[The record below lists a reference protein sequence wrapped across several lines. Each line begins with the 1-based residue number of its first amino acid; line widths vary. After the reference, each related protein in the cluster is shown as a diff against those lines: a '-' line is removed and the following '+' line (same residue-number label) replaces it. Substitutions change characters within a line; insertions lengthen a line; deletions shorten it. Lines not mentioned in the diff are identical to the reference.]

1 MSKIPTFWNAANVR
15 KGRRFIMKFCPN
27 CGQQNQDDARF
38 CVSCGS
44 KLETEQTSDTGE
56 KQTAAG
62 PAPVKMPS
70 DAGNEKAK
78 TNIPPAAGKAGIG
91 IVALIVLLVVIF
103 KVAGCG
109 KTKVDLNDYL
119 SISVAGTDTVGT
131 ASYSFDSNGLFMKL
145 AKTIGVNDEDAAD
158 PYYLLNSLT
167 SGSKKWKKLS
177 DLYSMM
183 DSTFQGSLDK
193 TTDLSNGDEIVF
205 EWNNNKDQMEQIEK
219 DFKVSFSCKEM
230 KKDVEGLAEI
240 EEFDPFEDIEVK
252 FSGYAPNGTAEIQ
265 NNSEYDYE
273 TPYLDYELDKREG
286 LSNGDKVTVSI
297 SGAVGNEDAFREN
310 CIRDWGAAPSAV
322 SKEYTVEGLDEME
335 DYDPFEYISVT
346 FSGTSPDTT
355 LNITNNTGIE
365 DLEFEADK
373 YDKLKLGDTVTITA
387 KGYYDEDPAEL
398 CAYEG
403 KNLTVTS
410 KEYTVENVPKYA
422 DQLSEIPQDMLDK
435 MDQNAQDKL
444 NAYAA
449 NNWSDEEKLVGISLE
464 GEYFLYVKDGADT
477 YDYWS
482 GESTYN
488 KLFLVYKVSVEAGG
502 KAYEYYY
509 YSRFSNIIIMEDG
522 TCSLDMS
529 AIATPDDTTSVDG
542 YYYYYGYA
550 DLDTLKYKT
559 VTANLDNYTYEE
571 KFD

>member
-1 MSKIPTFWNAANVR
+1 
-15 KGRRFIMKFCPN
+15 MKFCPN

-44 KLETEQTSDTGE
+44 KMEVTQAPEAEPVKTES
-56 KQTAAG
+56 TAA
-62 PAPVKMPS
+62 VNHVER
-70 DAGNEKAK
+70 AGSEKPQM
-78 TNIPPAAGKAGIG
+78 NIPPAAGKAGIG

-145 AKTIGVNDEDAAD
+145 AETIGVKDEDAAD

-230 KKDVEGLAEI
+230 KKDVEGLAKI
-240 EEFDPFEDIEVK
+240 QEFDPFEDVEVK

-265 NNSEYDYE
+265 NNSEYNYE
-273 TPYLDYELDKREG
+273 TPYLDFELDKRDG
-286 LSNGDKVTVSI
+286 LSNGDKVTVSVANTA
-297 SGAVGNEDAFREN
+297 GDEDTFREN
-310 CIRDWGAAPSAV
+310 CIRDWGVAPSAV
-322 SKEYTVEGLDEME
+322 TKEYTVEGLDEME
-335 DYDPFEYISVT
+335 DYDPFEHIIVS

-355 LNITNNTGIE
+355 INITNNTGIE

-373 YDKLKLGDTVTITA
+373 YEKLKLGDTVTVTA

-449 NNWSDEEKLVGISLE
+449 NNWSDEERLVGISLE

-488 KLFLVYKVSVEAGG
+488 KLFLVYKVSVEADG
-502 KAYEYYY
+502 KPYEYYY

-529 AIATPDDTTSVDG
+529 AIATPDDTISVDG
-542 YYYYYGYA
+542 YYYYHGYA

>member
-1 MSKIPTFWNAANVR
+1 
-15 KGRRFIMKFCPN
+15 MKFCPN

-44 KLETEQTSDTGE
+44 KMEVTQAPEAEPVKTES
-56 KQTAAG
+56 TAA
-62 PAPVKMPS
+62 VNHVER
-70 DAGNEKAK
+70 AGSEKPQM
-78 TNIPPAAGKAGIG
+78 NIPPAAGKAGIG

-145 AKTIGVNDEDAAD
+145 AETIGVKDEDAAD

-230 KKDVEGLAEI
+230 KKDVEGLAKI
-240 EEFDPFEDIEVK
+240 QEFDPFEDVEVK

-265 NNSEYDYE
+265 NNSEYNYE
-273 TPYLDYELDKREG
+273 TPYLDFELDKRDG
-286 LSNGDKVTVSI
+286 LSNGDKVTVSVANTA
-297 SGAVGNEDAFREN
+297 GDEDTFREN
-310 CIRDWGAAPSAV
+310 CIRDWGVAPSAV
-322 SKEYTVEGLDEME
+322 TKEYTVEGLDEME
-335 DYDPFEYISVT
+335 DYDPFEHIIVS

-355 LNITNNTGIE
+355 INITNNTGIE

-373 YDKLKLGDTVTITA
+373 YEKLKLGDTVTVTA

-449 NNWSDEEKLVGISLE
+449 NNWSDEERLVGISLE

-488 KLFLVYKVSVEAGG
+488 KLFLVYKVSVEADG
-502 KAYEYYY
+502 KPYEYYY

-529 AIATPDDTTSVDG
+529 AIATPDDTISVDG
-542 YYYYYGYA
+542 YYYYHGYA

-571 KFD
+571 KFN

>member
-1 MSKIPTFWNAANVR
+1 
-15 KGRRFIMKFCPN
+15 MKFCPN

-44 KLETEQTSDTGE
+44 KMEVTQAPEAEPVKTES
-56 KQTAAG
+56 TAA
-62 PAPVKMPS
+62 VNHVER
-70 DAGNEKAK
+70 AGSEKPQM
-78 TNIPPAAGKAGIG
+78 NIPPAVGKAGIG

-145 AKTIGVNDEDAAD
+145 AETIGVKDEDAAD

-230 KKDVEGLAEI
+230 KKDVEGLAKI
-240 EEFDPFEDIEVK
+240 QEFDPFEDVEVK

-265 NNSEYDYE
+265 NNSEYNYE
-273 TPYLDYELDKREG
+273 TPYLDFELDKRDG
-286 LSNGDKVTVSI
+286 LSNGDKVTVSVANTA
-297 SGAVGNEDAFREN
+297 GDEDTFREN
-310 CIRDWGAAPSAV
+310 CIRDWGVAPSAV
-322 SKEYTVEGLDEME
+322 TKEYTVEGLDEME
-335 DYDPFEYISVT
+335 DYDPFEHIIVS

-355 LNITNNTGIE
+355 INITNNTGIE

-373 YDKLKLGDTVTITA
+373 YEKLKLGDTVTVTA

-449 NNWSDEEKLVGISLE
+449 NNWSDEERLVGISLE

-488 KLFLVYKVSVEAGG
+488 KLFLVYKVSVEADG
-502 KAYEYYY
+502 KPYEYYY

-529 AIATPDDTTSVDG
+529 AIATPDDTISVDG
-542 YYYYYGYA
+542 YYYYHGYA

>member
-1 MSKIPTFWNAANVR
+1 
-15 KGRRFIMKFCPN
+15 MKFCPN

-44 KLETEQTSDTGE
+44 KMEVTQATEAEPVNTES
-56 KQTAAG
+56 TAAVNHVESAG
-62 PAPVKMPS
+62 SEKPKM
-70 DAGNEKAK
+70 
-78 TNIPPAAGKAGIG
+78 NIPPAAGKAGIG

-145 AKTIGVNDEDAAD
+145 AEAIGVKDEDAAD

-183 DSTFQGSLDK
+183 DSTFQGSLEK

-205 EWNNNKDQMEQIEK
+205 EWNNNKNQMEQIEK

-230 KKDVEGLAEI
+230 KKDVEGLAKI
-240 EEFDPFEDIEVK
+240 QEFDPFEDVEVK

-265 NNSEYDYE
+265 NNSEYNYE
-273 TPYLDYELDKREG
+273 TPYLDFELDKRDG
-286 LSNGDKVTVSI
+286 LSNGDKVTVSVVN
-297 SGAVGNEDAFREN
+297 AVGDEDTFREN
-310 CIRDWGAAPSAV
+310 CIRDWGVAPSAV
-322 SKEYTVEGLDEME
+322 TKEYTVEGLNEME
-335 DYDPFEYISVT
+335 DYDPFEHIIVS

-355 LNITNNTGIE
+355 INITNNTGIE

-373 YDKLKLGDTVTITA
+373 YEKLKLGDTVTVTA

-449 NNWSDEEKLVGISLE
+449 NNWSDEERLVGISLE

-488 KLFLVYKVSVEAGG
+488 KLFLVYKVSVEADG
-502 KAYEYYY
+502 KPYEYYY

-529 AIATPDDTTSVDG
+529 AIATPDDTISVDG
-542 YYYYYGYA
+542 YYYYNGYA

>member
-1 MSKIPTFWNAANVR
+1 
-15 KGRRFIMKFCPN
+15 MKFCPN

-44 KLETEQTSDTGE
+44 KMEVTQAPEAEPVKKES
-56 KQTAAG
+56 TAA
-62 PAPVKMPS
+62 VNHVER
-70 DAGNEKAK
+70 AGSEKPQM
-78 TNIPPAAGKAGIG
+78 NIPPAAGKAGIG

-145 AKTIGVNDEDAAD
+145 AETIGVKDEDAAD

-230 KKDVEGLAEI
+230 KKDVEGLSEI
-240 EEFDPFEDIEVK
+240 QEFDPFEDVEVK

-265 NNSEYDYE
+265 NNSEYNYE
-273 TPYLDYELDKREG
+273 TPYLDFELDKRDG
-286 LSNGDKVTVSI
+286 LSNGDKVTVSVANTA
-297 SGAVGNEDAFREN
+297 GDEDTFCEN
-310 CIRDWGAAPSAV
+310 CIRDWGVAPSAV
-322 SKEYTVEGLDEME
+322 TKEYTVEGLDEME
-335 DYDPFEYISVT
+335 DYDPFEHIIVS

-355 LNITNNTGIE
+355 INITNNTGIE

-373 YDKLKLGDTVTITA
+373 YEKLKLGDTVTVTA
-387 KGYYDEDPAEL
+387 KGYYDENPAEL

-449 NNWSDEEKLVGISLE
+449 NNWSDEERLVGISLE

-488 KLFLVYKVSVEAGG
+488 KLFLVYKVSVEADG
-502 KAYEYYY
+502 KPYEYYY

-529 AIATPDDTTSVDG
+529 AIATPDDTISVDG
-542 YYYYYGYA
+542 YYYYHGYA

>member
-1 MSKIPTFWNAANVR
+1 
-15 KGRRFIMKFCPN
+15 MKFCPN

-44 KLETEQTSDTGE
+44 KMEVTQAPEAEPVKKES
-56 KQTAAG
+56 TAA
-62 PAPVKMPS
+62 VNHVER
-70 DAGNEKAK
+70 AGSEKPQM
-78 TNIPPAAGKAGIG
+78 NIPPAAGKAGIG

-145 AKTIGVNDEDAAD
+145 AETIGVKDEDAAD

-230 KKDVEGLAEI
+230 KKDVEGLAKI
-240 EEFDPFEDIEVK
+240 QEFDPFEDVEVK

-265 NNSEYDYE
+265 NNSEYNYE
-273 TPYLDYELDKREG
+273 TPYLDFELDKRDG
-286 LSNGDKVTVSI
+286 LSNGDRVTVSVANTA
-297 SGAVGNEDAFREN
+297 GDEDTFREN
-310 CIRDWGAAPSAV
+310 CIRDWGVAPSAV
-322 SKEYTVEGLDEME
+322 TKEYTVEGLDEME
-335 DYDPFEYISVT
+335 DYDPFEHIIVS

-355 LNITNNTGIE
+355 INITTNTGIE

-373 YDKLKLGDTVTITA
+373 YEKLKLGDTVTVTA

-449 NNWSDEEKLVGISLE
+449 NNWSDEERLVGISLE

-488 KLFLVYKVSVEAGG
+488 KLFLVYKVSVEADG
-502 KAYEYYY
+502 KPYEYYY

-529 AIATPDDTTSVDG
+529 AIATPDDTISVDG
-542 YYYYYGYA
+542 YYYYHGYA

>member
-1 MSKIPTFWNAANVR
+1 
-15 KGRRFIMKFCPN
+15 MKFCPN

-44 KLETEQTSDTGE
+44 KMEVTQAPEAEPVKTES
-56 KQTAAG
+56 TAA
-62 PAPVKMPS
+62 VNHVER
-70 DAGNEKAK
+70 AGSEKPQM
-78 TNIPPAAGKAGIG
+78 NIPPGAGKAGIG

-145 AKTIGVNDEDAAD
+145 AETIGVKDEDAAD

-230 KKDVEGLAEI
+230 KKDVEGLAKI
-240 EEFDPFEDIEVK
+240 QEFDPFEDVEVK

-265 NNSEYDYE
+265 NNSEYNYE
-273 TPYLDYELDKREG
+273 TPYLDFELDKRDG
-286 LSNGDKVTVSI
+286 LSNGDKVTVSVANTA
-297 SGAVGNEDAFREN
+297 GDEDTFREN
-310 CIRDWGAAPSAV
+310 CIRDWGVAPSAV
-322 SKEYTVEGLDEME
+322 TKEYTVEGLDEME
-335 DYDPFEYISVT
+335 DYDPFEHIIVS

-355 LNITNNTGIE
+355 INITNNTGIE

-373 YDKLKLGDTVTITA
+373 YEKLKLGDTVTVTA

-449 NNWSDEEKLVGISLE
+449 NNWSDEERLVGISLE

-488 KLFLVYKVSVEAGG
+488 KLFLVYKVSVEADG
-502 KAYEYYY
+502 KPYEYYY

-529 AIATPDDTTSVDG
+529 AIATPDDTISVDG
-542 YYYYYGYA
+542 YYYYHGYA

>member
-1 MSKIPTFWNAANVR
+1 
-15 KGRRFIMKFCPN
+15 MKFCPN

-44 KLETEQTSDTGE
+44 KMEVTQAPEAEPVKKES
-56 KQTAAG
+56 TAA
-62 PAPVKMPS
+62 VNHVER
-70 DAGNEKAK
+70 AGSEKPQM
-78 TNIPPAAGKAGIG
+78 NIPPAAGKAGIG

-145 AKTIGVNDEDAAD
+145 AETIGVKDEDAAD

-230 KKDVEGLAEI
+230 KKDVEGLAKI
-240 EEFDPFEDIEVK
+240 QEFDPFEDVEVK

-265 NNSEYDYE
+265 NNSEYNYE
-273 TPYLDYELDKREG
+273 TPYLDFELDKRDG
-286 LSNGDKVTVSI
+286 LSNGDRVTVSVANTA
-297 SGAVGNEDAFREN
+297 GDEDTFREN
-310 CIRDWGAAPSAV
+310 CIRDWGVAPSAV
-322 SKEYTVEGLDEME
+322 TKEYTVEGLDEME
-335 DYDPFEYISVT
+335 DYDPFEHIIVS

-355 LNITNNTGIE
+355 INITNNTGIE

-373 YDKLKLGDTVTITA
+373 YEKLKLGDTVTVTA

-449 NNWSDEEKLVGISLE
+449 NNWSDEERLVGISLE

-488 KLFLVYKVSVEAGG
+488 KLFLVYKVSVEADG
-502 KAYEYYY
+502 KPYEYYY

-529 AIATPDDTTSVDG
+529 AIATPDDTISVDG
-542 YYYYYGYA
+542 YYYYHGYA

>member
-1 MSKIPTFWNAANVR
+1 
-15 KGRRFIMKFCPN
+15 MKFCPN

-44 KLETEQTSDTGE
+44 KMEVTQAPEAEPVKTES
-56 KQTAAG
+56 TAA
-62 PAPVKMPS
+62 VNHVER
-70 DAGNEKAK
+70 AGSEKPQM
-78 TNIPPAAGKAGIG
+78 NIPPAAGKAGIG

-145 AKTIGVNDEDAAD
+145 AETIGVKDEDAAD

-230 KKDVEGLAEI
+230 KKDVEGLAKI
-240 EEFDPFEDIEVK
+240 QEFDPFEDVEVK

-265 NNSEYDYE
+265 NNSEYNYE
-273 TPYLDYELDKREG
+273 TPYLDFELDKRDG
-286 LSNGDKVTVSI
+286 LSNGDKVTVSVANTA
-297 SGAVGNEDAFREN
+297 GDEDTFREN
-310 CIRDWGAAPSAV
+310 CIRDWGVAPSAV
-322 SKEYTVEGLDEME
+322 TKEYTVEGLDEME
-335 DYDPFEYISVT
+335 DYDPFEHIIVS

-355 LNITNNTGIE
+355 INITNNTGIE

-373 YDKLKLGDTVTITA
+373 YEKLKLGDTVTVTA

-449 NNWSDEEKLVGISLE
+449 NNWSDEERLVGISLE

-488 KLFLVYKVSVEAGG
+488 KLFLVYKVSVEADG
-502 KAYEYYY
+502 KPYEYYY

-529 AIATPDDTTSVDG
+529 AIATPDDTISVDG
-542 YYYYYGYA
+542 YYYYNGYA

>member
-1 MSKIPTFWNAANVR
+1 
-15 KGRRFIMKFCPN
+15 MKFCPN

-44 KLETEQTSDTGE
+44 KMEVTQAPEAEPVKTES
-56 KQTAAG
+56 TAA
-62 PAPVKMPS
+62 VNHVER
-70 DAGNEKAK
+70 AGSEKPQM
-78 TNIPPAAGKAGIG
+78 NIPPAAGKAGIG

-145 AKTIGVNDEDAAD
+145 AETIGVKDEDAAD

-230 KKDVEGLAEI
+230 KKDVEGLAKI
-240 EEFDPFEDIEVK
+240 QEFDPFEDVEVK

-265 NNSEYDYE
+265 NNSEYNYE
-273 TPYLDYELDKREG
+273 TPYLDFELDKRDG
-286 LSNGDKVTVSI
+286 LSNGDKVTVSVANTA
-297 SGAVGNEDAFREN
+297 GDEDTFREN
-310 CIRDWGAAPSAV
+310 CIRDWGVAPSAV
-322 SKEYTVEGLDEME
+322 TKEYTVEGLDEME
-335 DYDPFEYISVT
+335 DYDPFEHIIVS

-355 LNITNNTGIE
+355 INITNNTGIE

-373 YDKLKLGDTVTITA
+373 YEKLKLGDTVTVTA

-449 NNWSDEEKLVGISLE
+449 NNWSDEERLVGISLE

-488 KLFLVYKVSVEAGG
+488 KLFLVYKVSAEADG
-502 KAYEYYY
+502 KPYEYYY

-529 AIATPDDTTSVDG
+529 AIATPDDTISVDG
-542 YYYYYGYA
+542 YYYYHGYA

>member
-1 MSKIPTFWNAANVR
+1 
-15 KGRRFIMKFCPN
+15 MKFCPN

-44 KLETEQTSDTGE
+44 KMEVTQAPEAEPVKTES
-56 KQTAAG
+56 TAA
-62 PAPVKMPS
+62 VNHVER
-70 DAGNEKAK
+70 AGSEKPQM
-78 TNIPPAAGKAGIG
+78 NIPPAAGKAGIG

-145 AKTIGVNDEDAAD
+145 AETIGVKDEDAAD

-230 KKDVEGLAEI
+230 KKDVEGLAKI
-240 EEFDPFEDIEVK
+240 QEFDPFEDVEVK

-265 NNSEYDYE
+265 NNSEYNYE
-273 TPYLDYELDKREG
+273 TPYLDVELDKRDG
-286 LSNGDKVTVSI
+286 LSNGDKVTVSVVN
-297 SGAVGNEDAFREN
+297 AVDDEDTFREN
-310 CIRDWGAAPSAV
+310 CIRDWGVAPSAV
-322 SKEYTVEGLDEME
+322 TKEYTVEGLDEME
-335 DYDPFEYISVT
+335 DYDPFEHIIVS

-355 LNITNNTGIE
+355 INITNNTGIE

-373 YDKLKLGDTVTITA
+373 YEKLKLGDTVTVTA

-449 NNWSDEEKLVGISLE
+449 NNWSDEERLVGISLE

-488 KLFLVYKVSVEAGG
+488 KLFLVYKVSVEADG
-502 KAYEYYY
+502 KPYEYYY

-529 AIATPDDTTSVDG
+529 AIATPDDTISVDG
-542 YYYYYGYA
+542 YYYYHGYA

>member
-1 MSKIPTFWNAANVR
+1 
-15 KGRRFIMKFCPN
+15 MKFCPN

-44 KLETEQTSDTGE
+44 KMEVTQAPEAEPVKTES
-56 KQTAAG
+56 TAA
-62 PAPVKMPS
+62 VNHVER
-70 DAGNEKAK
+70 AGSEKPQM
-78 TNIPPAAGKAGIG
+78 NIPPAAGKAGIG

-145 AKTIGVNDEDAAD
+145 AETIGVKDEDAAD

-230 KKDVEGLAEI
+230 KKDVEGLAKI
-240 EEFDPFEDIEVK
+240 QEFDPFEDVEVK

-265 NNSEYDYE
+265 NNSEYNYE
-273 TPYLDYELDKREG
+273 TPYLDFELDKRDG
-286 LSNGDKVTVSI
+286 LSNGDKVTVSVANTA
-297 SGAVGNEDAFREN
+297 GDEDTFREN
-310 CIRDWGAAPSAV
+310 CIRDWGVAPSAV
-322 SKEYTVEGLDEME
+322 TKEYTVEGLDEME
-335 DYDPFEYISVT
+335 DYDPFEHIIVS

-355 LNITNNTGIE
+355 INITNNTGIE

-373 YDKLKLGDTVTITA
+373 YEKLKLGDTVTVTV

-449 NNWSDEEKLVGISLE
+449 NNWSDEERLVGISLE

-488 KLFLVYKVSVEAGG
+488 KLFLVYKVSVEADG
-502 KAYEYYY
+502 KPYEYYY

-529 AIATPDDTTSVDG
+529 AIATPDDTISVDG
-542 YYYYYGYA
+542 YYYYHGYA

>member
-1 MSKIPTFWNAANVR
+1 
-15 KGRRFIMKFCPN
+15 MKFCPN

-44 KLETEQTSDTGE
+44 KMEVTQAPEAEPVNTES
-56 KQTAAG
+56 TAAVAHAQNAG
-62 PAPVKMPS
+62 SEKPKM
-70 DAGNEKAK
+70 
-78 TNIPPAAGKAGIG
+78 NIPPAAGKAGIG
-91 IVALIVLLVVIF
+91 IAALIVLLVVIF

-145 AKTIGVNDEDAAD
+145 AETIGVKDEDAAD

-183 DSTFQGSLDK
+183 NSTFQGSLDK

-205 EWNNNKDQMEQIEK
+205 EWNNNKNQMEQIEK

-240 EEFDPFEDIEVK
+240 EEFDPFEDVEVK

-265 NNSEYDYE
+265 NNSEYNYE
-273 TPYLDYELDKREG
+273 TPYLDFELDKRDG
-286 LSNGDKVTVSI
+286 LSNGDKVTVSVAN
-297 SGAVGNEDAFREN
+297 AVGDEDTFREN
-310 CIRDWGAAPSAV
+310 CIRDWGVAPSAV
-322 SKEYTVEGLDEME
+322 TKEYTVEGLNEME
-335 DYDPFEYISVT
+335 DYDPFEHIIVS

-355 LNITNNTGIE
+355 INITNNTGIE

-373 YDKLKLGDTVTITA
+373 YEKLKLGDTVTVTA

-449 NNWSDEEKLVGISLE
+449 NNWSDEERLVGISLE

-488 KLFLVYKVSVEAGG
+488 KLFLVYKVSVEADG
-502 KAYEYYY
+502 KPYEYYY

-529 AIATPDDTTSVDG
+529 AIATPDDTISVDG
-542 YYYYYGYA
+542 YYYYNGYA

>member
-1 MSKIPTFWNAANVR
+1 
-15 KGRRFIMKFCPN
+15 MKFCPN

-44 KLETEQTSDTGE
+44 KMEVTQAPEAEPVKTES
-56 KQTAAG
+56 TAA
-62 PAPVKMPS
+62 VNHVER
-70 DAGNEKAK
+70 AGSEKPQM
-78 TNIPPAAGKAGIG
+78 NIPPAAGKAGIG

-145 AKTIGVNDEDAAD
+145 AETIGVKDEDAAD

-193 TTDLSNGDEIVF
+193 TTDLSNGDKIVF

-230 KKDVEGLAEI
+230 KKDVEGLAKI
-240 EEFDPFEDIEVK
+240 QEFDPFEDVEVK

-265 NNSEYDYE
+265 NNSEYNYE
-273 TPYLDYELDKREG
+273 TPYLDFELDKRDG
-286 LSNGDKVTVSI
+286 LSNGDKVTVSVANTA
-297 SGAVGNEDAFREN
+297 GDEDTFREN
-310 CIRDWGAAPSAV
+310 CIRDWGVAPSAV
-322 SKEYTVEGLDEME
+322 TKEYTVEGLDEME
-335 DYDPFEYISVT
+335 DYDPFEHIIVS

-355 LNITNNTGIE
+355 INITNNTGIE

-373 YDKLKLGDTVTITA
+373 YEKLKLGDTVTVTA

-449 NNWSDEEKLVGISLE
+449 NNWSDEERLVGISLE

-488 KLFLVYKVSVEAGG
+488 KLFLVYKVSVEADG
-502 KAYEYYY
+502 KPYEYYY

-529 AIATPDDTTSVDG
+529 AIATPDDTISVDG
-542 YYYYYGYA
+542 YYYYHGYA

>member
-1 MSKIPTFWNAANVR
+1 
-15 KGRRFIMKFCPN
+15 MKFCPN

-44 KLETEQTSDTGE
+44 KMEVTQAPEAEPVKTES
-56 KQTAAG
+56 TAA
-62 PAPVKMPS
+62 VNHVER
-70 DAGNEKAK
+70 AGSEKPQM
-78 TNIPPAAGKAGIG
+78 NIPPAAGKAGIG

-145 AKTIGVNDEDAAD
+145 AETIGVKDEDAAD

-205 EWNNNKDQMEQIEK
+205 EWNNNKNQMEQIEK

-230 KKDVEGLAEI
+230 KKDVEGLAKI
-240 EEFDPFEDIEVK
+240 QEFDPFEDVEVK

-265 NNSEYDYE
+265 NNSEYNYE
-273 TPYLDYELDKREG
+273 TPYLDFELDKRDG
-286 LSNGDKVTVSI
+286 LSNGDKVTVSVANTA
-297 SGAVGNEDAFREN
+297 GDEDTFREN
-310 CIRDWGAAPSAV
+310 CIRDWGVAPSAV
-322 SKEYTVEGLDEME
+322 TKEYTVEGLDEME
-335 DYDPFEYISVT
+335 DYDPFEHIIVS

-355 LNITNNTGIE
+355 INITNNTGIE

-373 YDKLKLGDTVTITA
+373 YEKLKLGDTVTVTA

-449 NNWSDEEKLVGISLE
+449 NNWSDEERLVGISLE

-488 KLFLVYKVSVEAGG
+488 KLFLVYKVSVEADG
-502 KAYEYYY
+502 KPYEYYY

-529 AIATPDDTTSVDG
+529 AIATPDDTISVDG
-542 YYYYYGYA
+542 YYYYHGYA

-571 KFD
+571 KFN

>member
-1 MSKIPTFWNAANVR
+1 
-15 KGRRFIMKFCPN
+15 MKFCPN

-44 KLETEQTSDTGE
+44 KMEVTQAPEAEPVKTES
-56 KQTAAG
+56 TAA
-62 PAPVKMPS
+62 VNHVER
-70 DAGNEKAK
+70 AGSEKPHM
-78 TNIPPAAGKAGIG
+78 NIPPAAGKAGIG

-145 AKTIGVNDEDAAD
+145 AETIGVKDEDAAD

-230 KKDVEGLAEI
+230 KKDVEGLAKI
-240 EEFDPFEDIEVK
+240 QEFDPFEDVEVK

-265 NNSEYDYE
+265 NNSEYNYE
-273 TPYLDYELDKREG
+273 TPYLDFELDKRDG
-286 LSNGDKVTVSI
+286 LSNGDKVTVSVVN
-297 SGAVGNEDAFREN
+297 AVDDEDTFREN
-310 CIRDWGAAPSAV
+310 CIRDWGVAPSAV
-322 SKEYTVEGLDEME
+322 TKEYTVEGLDEME
-335 DYDPFEYISVT
+335 DYDPFEHIIVS

-355 LNITNNTGIE
+355 INITNNTGIE

-373 YDKLKLGDTVTITA
+373 YEKLKLGDTVTVTA

-449 NNWSDEEKLVGISLE
+449 NNWSDEERLVGISLE

-488 KLFLVYKVSVEAGG
+488 KLFLVYKVSVEADG
-502 KAYEYYY
+502 KPYEYYY

-529 AIATPDDTTSVDG
+529 AIATPDDTISVDG
-542 YYYYYGYA
+542 YYYYHGYA

>member
-1 MSKIPTFWNAANVR
+1 
-15 KGRRFIMKFCPN
+15 MKFCPN

-44 KLETEQTSDTGE
+44 KMEVTQAPEAEPVKKES
-56 KQTAAG
+56 TAA
-62 PAPVKMPS
+62 VNHVER
-70 DAGNEKAK
+70 AGSEKPQM
-78 TNIPPAAGKAGIG
+78 NIPPAAGKAGIG
-91 IVALIVLLVVIF
+91 IAALIVLLVVIF

-145 AKTIGVNDEDAAD
+145 AETIGVKDEDAAD

-183 DSTFQGSLDK
+183 NSTFQGSLDK

-205 EWNNNKDQMEQIEK
+205 EWNNNKNQMEQIEK

-240 EEFDPFEDIEVK
+240 EEFDPFEDVEVK

-265 NNSEYDYE
+265 NNSEYNYE
-273 TPYLDYELDKREG
+273 TPYLDFELDKRDG
-286 LSNGDKVTVSI
+286 LSNGDKVTVSVAN
-297 SGAVGNEDAFREN
+297 AVGDEDTFREN
-310 CIRDWGAAPSAV
+310 CIRDWGVAPSAV
-322 SKEYTVEGLDEME
+322 TKEYTVEGLDEME
-335 DYDPFEYISVT
+335 DYDPFEHIIVS

-355 LNITNNTGIE
+355 INITNNTGIE

-373 YDKLKLGDTVTITA
+373 YEKLKLGDTVTVTA

-449 NNWSDEEKLVGISLE
+449 NNWSDEERLVGISLE

-488 KLFLVYKVSVEAGG
+488 KLFLVYKVSVEADG
-502 KAYEYYY
+502 KPYEYYY

-529 AIATPDDTTSVDG
+529 AIATPDDTISVDG
-542 YYYYYGYA
+542 YYYYHGYA

>member
-1 MSKIPTFWNAANVR
+1 
-15 KGRRFIMKFCPN
+15 MKFCPN

-44 KLETEQTSDTGE
+44 KMEVTQAPEAEPVKTES
-56 KQTAAG
+56 TAA
-62 PAPVKMPS
+62 VNHVER
-70 DAGNEKAK
+70 AGSEKPQM
-78 TNIPPAAGKAGIG
+78 NIPPAAGKAGIG

-145 AKTIGVNDEDAAD
+145 AETIGVKDEDAAD

-183 DSTFQGSLDK
+183 NSTFQGSLDK

-230 KKDVEGLAEI
+230 KKDVEGLAKI
-240 EEFDPFEDIEVK
+240 QEFDPFEDVEVK

-265 NNSEYDYE
+265 NNSEYNYE
-273 TPYLDYELDKREG
+273 TPYLDFELDKRDG
-286 LSNGDKVTVSI
+286 LSNGDKVTVSVANTA
-297 SGAVGNEDAFREN
+297 GDEDTFREN
-310 CIRDWGAAPSAV
+310 CIRDWGVAPSAV
-322 SKEYTVEGLDEME
+322 TKEYTVEGLDEME
-335 DYDPFEYISVT
+335 DYDPFEHIIVS

-355 LNITNNTGIE
+355 INITNNTGIE

-373 YDKLKLGDTVTITA
+373 YEKLKLGDTVTVTA

-449 NNWSDEEKLVGISLE
+449 NNWSDEERLVGISLE

-488 KLFLVYKVSVEAGG
+488 KLFLVYKVSVEADG
-502 KAYEYYY
+502 KPYEYYY

-529 AIATPDDTTSVDG
+529 AIATPDDTISVDG
-542 YYYYYGYA
+542 YYYYNGYA

-571 KFD
+571 KFN

>member
-1 MSKIPTFWNAANVR
+1 
-15 KGRRFIMKFCPN
+15 MKFCPN

-44 KLETEQTSDTGE
+44 KMEVTQAPEAEPVKTES
-56 KQTAAG
+56 TAA
-62 PAPVKMPS
+62 VNHVER
-70 DAGNEKAK
+70 AGSEKPQM
-78 TNIPPAAGKAGIG
+78 NIPPAVGKAGIG

-145 AKTIGVNDEDAAD
+145 AETIGVKDEDAAD

-193 TTDLSNGDEIVF
+193 TTDLSNGDKIVF

-230 KKDVEGLAEI
+230 KKDVEGLAKI
-240 EEFDPFEDIEVK
+240 QEFDPFEDVEVK

-265 NNSEYDYE
+265 NNSEYNYE
-273 TPYLDYELDKREG
+273 TPYLDFELDKRDG
-286 LSNGDKVTVSI
+286 LSNGDKVTVSVANTA
-297 SGAVGNEDAFREN
+297 GDEDTFREN
-310 CIRDWGAAPSAV
+310 CIRDWGVAPSAV
-322 SKEYTVEGLDEME
+322 TKEYTVEGLDEME
-335 DYDPFEYISVT
+335 DYDPFEHIIVS

-355 LNITNNTGIE
+355 INITNNTGIE

-373 YDKLKLGDTVTITA
+373 YEKLKLGDTVTVTA

-449 NNWSDEEKLVGISLE
+449 NNWSDEERLVGISLE

-488 KLFLVYKVSVEAGG
+488 KLFLVYKVSVEADG
-502 KAYEYYY
+502 KPYEYYY

-529 AIATPDDTTSVDG
+529 AIATPDDTISVDG
-542 YYYYYGYA
+542 YYYYHGYA